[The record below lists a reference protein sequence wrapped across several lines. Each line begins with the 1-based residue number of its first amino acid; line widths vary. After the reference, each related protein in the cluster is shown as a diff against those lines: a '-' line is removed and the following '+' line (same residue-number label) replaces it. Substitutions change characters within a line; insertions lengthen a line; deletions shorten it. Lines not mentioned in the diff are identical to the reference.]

1 MNEWT
6 IYLGFSENDKSLT
19 WINVY
24 NFVSCSHCVFIYP
37 SFYSFI
43 SFFLENDKSWHDVM
57 NTVVFVCHLV
67 ALDLLLTG
75 LFSSILF
82 IPYTA
87 DPQTTHTTH
96 INLSLAPLTDLYCCT
111 IGNPHNTPD
120 SSPAPTIPESPKRAA
135 DGHPS
140 RTASDNCS
148 LSLQINIHQE
158 QQNTLMWSRV
168 QTDTQQSPLHVQH
181 TTVYSSISLFQHTS
195 TCCCA
200 SEMSLISLT
209 RPERLFLL
217 F

>member
-1 MNEWT
+1 
-6 IYLGFSENDKSLT
+6 
-19 WINVY
+19 
-24 NFVSCSHCVFIYP
+24 
-37 SFYSFI
+37 
-43 SFFLENDKSWHDVM
+43 M

-87 DPQTTHTTH
+87 DPQTTHTHTS
-96 INLSLAPLTDLYCCT
+96 IFPLAPLTDLYCCT
-111 IGNPHNTPD
+111 TGNPHNTQIHHQP
-120 SSPAPTIPESPKRAA
+120 PTIPESPKRAA

-181 TTVYSSISLFQHTS
+181 TQS
-195 TCCCA
+195 TAALA
-200 SEMSLISLT
+200 SFSTQTHVVVHLRCLSYLWHVQSGCFYCFNQSAAIKQPAKT
-209 RPERLFLL
+209 
-217 F
+217 